1 MPARLRSLE
10 KGHWHGHHSAGAR
23 GDGSHRHRAA
33 GRLVCKTTTPADRK
47 PLLRRA
53 VKTVIVAQQR
63 QRGKGWF
70 AINWQS
76 GARTVHDIAR
86 LRVSYRAHGSAERLQ
101 ARLCQLHADR
111 RPDAQG
117 AALLNAEG
125 SRTSSGQ
132 PCQGQNVW
140 YRRQLWGM
148 PSEPAD
154 AMTSDHLRWSDGSY
168 TVRGGGAGGWGEHG
182 HSPSLADTGT
192 PRGDTP
198 WTGQA
203 VADDTDGQIQ
213 AFRVQVSRAPASP
226 SIRRRNANGS

>member
-1 MPARLRSLE
+1 M
-10 KGHWHGHHSAGAR
+10 GAI
-23 GDGSHRHRAA
+23 GIELPGVWYAE
-33 GRLVCKTTTPADRK
+33 TTTPADRK

-117 AALLNAEG
+117 AALLNAKG
-125 SRTSSGQ
+125 YRTSSGQ
-132 PCQGQNVW
+132 PCA
-140 YRRQLWGM
+140 RI
-148 PSEPAD
+148 PF
-154 AMTSDHLRWSDGSY
+154 
-168 TVRGGGAGGWGEHG
+168 
-182 HSPSLADTGT
+182 HSPSQ
-192 PRGDTP
+192 R
-198 WTGQA
+198 
-203 VADDTDGQIQ
+203 
-213 AFRVQVSRAPASP
+213 
-226 SIRRRNANGS
+226 